1 MEAAHRLLQ
10 RRQREVLWGCV
21 QRLLEAEAA
30 EADAGGSGHVLAAE
44 LVRRAS
50 QTCQLPTAALGPLL
64 LSLYLKAVDGAP
76 YRTFLPTKSA
86 MYAPQTICLSIVG
99 LSV

>member
-1 MEAAHRLLQ
+1 MAVHHVSGWSGRGGVEAAHRLLQ

-76 YRTFLPTKSA
+76 CRTFLPTESA
-86 MYAPQTICLSIVG
+86 M
-99 LSV
+99 